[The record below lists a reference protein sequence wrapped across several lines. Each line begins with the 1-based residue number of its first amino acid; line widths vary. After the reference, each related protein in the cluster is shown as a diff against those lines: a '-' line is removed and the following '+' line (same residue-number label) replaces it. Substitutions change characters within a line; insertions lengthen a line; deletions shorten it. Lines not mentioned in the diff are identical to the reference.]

1 MNRDCTVAVLRS
13 IMGLGGVGSGCCCL
27 GVLAGAKYRLK
38 SKKKEGV
45 HRKGLTGE
53 GAMGAGEGAEED
65 SLSFPRRYEF
75 NCSNCF
81 LLNESGILYM
91 ISNFFVTF
99 LHNCFTK
106 RSNFSSKCNSLKRSL
121 YKIKNHYQ
129 SKGVTF

>member
-1 MNRDCTVAVLRS
+1 
-13 IMGLGGVGSGCCCL
+13 MGLGGVGSGCCCL

-81 LLNESGILYM
+81 LLNESTQIIY
-91 ISNFFVTF
+91 NFQFF
-99 LHNCFTK
+99 CYLFAQL
-106 RSNFSSKCNSLKRSL
+106 F
-121 YKIKNHYQ
+121 YKEK
-129 SKGVTF
+129 